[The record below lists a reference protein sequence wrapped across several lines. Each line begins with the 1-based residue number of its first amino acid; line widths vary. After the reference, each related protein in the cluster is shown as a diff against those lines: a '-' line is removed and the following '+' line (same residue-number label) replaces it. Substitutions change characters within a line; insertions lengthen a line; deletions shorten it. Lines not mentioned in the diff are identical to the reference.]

1 MEFGRHHGSVFGC
14 FVESTGSSTSRS
26 SNVGVG
32 SERILDLALQEEG
45 DEKMVGKRSARV
57 TTTTTTAAAAAA
69 AVTVHYSTC
78 SVSMSCLRTRL
89 RRQSHC
95 RHWPVALRALDNNNK
110 RRKTTRQGSDKRQL
124 IHCQQLRVRFHI
136 IDNTRI

>member
-26 SNVGVG
+26 GNVGVG
-32 SERILDLALQEEG
+32 SERILGLALQEG

-57 TTTTTTAAAAAA
+57 TTTAAA

-95 RHWPVALRALDNNNK
+95 RHWPVALRALDNK

-136 IDNTRI
+136 IDHTRI